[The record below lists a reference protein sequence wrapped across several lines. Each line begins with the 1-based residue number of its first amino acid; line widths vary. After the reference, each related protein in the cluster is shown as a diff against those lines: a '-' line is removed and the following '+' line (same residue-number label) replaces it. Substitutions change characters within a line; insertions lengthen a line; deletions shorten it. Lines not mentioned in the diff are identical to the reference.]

1 MDNNSGSEQ
10 SSDKLH
16 ILDYWRIIRVRI
28 ATILLVFLLT
38 AITTTVVTFLIPPTY
53 MSISRIA
60 VEKDTSDIAPLM
72 GVQTA
77 QSSFDPYFI
86 STEFEKIQSQ
96 IVLDAV
102 VQSCE
107 LREEWKDDNG
117 GEPLT
122 ELVARKRLE
131 KVIDVSQYRNTSI
144 IELRAYDGDEDLARE
159 IAQALAEEYKSYR
172 SNLQKRRVEAGINK
186 LKERMEKTDEE
197 ISVMQAKVDNLRVK
211 LGISD
216 AAGEDSYS
224 IVEPEIV
231 RRYESELITAKGLYT
246 QQATLLKG
254 LKEQSSE
261 NLRESILTAYPDA
274 QLDALVR
281 EYQTGQTTLANKSI
295 DLGEGHPTIK
305 SLRAALQSFDSQI
318 QNRIQGI
325 LAGLEL
331 RVSSSLAQV
340 NELQMAVDDAKSKEA
355 KVQEEGREYFD
366 AKRRLS
372 NTTRMRDTILFRI
385 MQEEVDLDL
394 PKESSVEIIDKAD
407 NPIRPVR
414 PNIPIN
420 IALGVIV
427 GLILGVGLAF
437 FIEYLDTSV
446 KTIDDVERALN
457 AAVLGVIPQNVGSLV
472 DEGEESPH
480 AEAYRVLRTNILFAA
495 RKSEDQTTF
504 TVVSGGAGEGK
515 TTTMFN
521 LAVIFAQLGDRILV
535 VDSDLRR
542 PSMHRYFKV
551 TNSIGLTNL
560 LLGQNTLDEV
570 IQTTDIPNMHFIPSG
585 KLPSSSM
592 GVLSSSKMKDFVA
605 DMKSRYDYVFFDAPP
620 IMGVS
625 DASVLASA
633 VDLCVLVVQYR
644 KYPQLMTQR
653 AKDMVIKVGGDLAGV
668 VLNNINISQDSYYY
682 YYSGYY
688 YDYYYKSRENEE
700 KSEDVK
706 EPDVIEV
713 KDKSMISKDASGDEN
728 IKPKY

>member
-102 VQSCE
+102 VQACE

-159 IAQALAEEYKSYR
+159 IAQALAEEYKNYR

-197 ISVMQAKVDNLRVK
+197 ISVMQAKVDDLRVK

-254 LKEQSSE
+254 LKEQSFE

-414 PNIPIN
+414 PNIPLN

-700 KSEDVK
+700 ESEDVK
-706 EPDVIEV
+706 ESENGKSLVSEAASDREDV
-713 KDKSMISKDASGDEN
+713 
-728 IKPKY
+728 KPKY